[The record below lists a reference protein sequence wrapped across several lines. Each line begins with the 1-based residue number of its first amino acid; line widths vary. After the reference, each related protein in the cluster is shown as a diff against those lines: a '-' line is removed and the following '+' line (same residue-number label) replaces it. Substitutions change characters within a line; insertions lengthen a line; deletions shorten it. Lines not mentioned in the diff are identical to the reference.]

1 MKLNRNNYEEYF
13 ILYVDN
19 ELDSECRREVEAFV
33 KQNPDLKAEL
43 DLLMQSKL
51 APDAE
56 INFTDKG
63 SLMRFDIASI
73 SLSNYEEW
81 LTSYIDDELTEGE
94 RRDVEV
100 FVAGNPAIQ
109 RELNLLQQTKLQP
122 DIIVFPGKESLY
134 RRTEKARLVSVRW
147 WRIAAAAVLLLGI
160 SSTTI
165 FLINN
170 KKGTG
175 GGAVTS
181 TPGVKDPANNTTDN
195 KPAIEQ
201 TAIEQVVAGTEKKKD
216 GPKESRNTIAV
227 KQKDARPEEK
237 KGQPDVKKEEPV
249 IVQSK
254 EKQSP
259 GDVSNPEHDSKVTGN
274 DNHREAIAEANLPS
288 KETLT
293 PSDKILD
300 NGVVTA
306 AVVETSD
313 ITEQSS
319 GNKGLRGFLRK
330 VTRTIE
336 KRTNIKATDD
346 DDRLLVAGL
355 AIKL

>member
-13 ILYVDN
+13 ILYLDN
-19 ELDSECRREVEAFV
+19 ELDSECRREVEAFA

-43 DLLMQSKL
+43 DLLAQSKL
-51 APDAE
+51 APDEE
-56 INFTDKG
+56 INFTEKG
-63 SLMRFDIASI
+63 SLMRFDSSSV

-94 RRDVEV
+94 RGDVEV
-100 FVAGNPAIQ
+100 FIAGNPAIQ

-122 DIIVFPGKESLY
+122 EVIVFPGKESLY
-134 RRTEKARLVSVRW
+134 RQTEKARVVSVRW

-160 SSTTI
+160 SSTAI

-170 KKGTG
+170 KKGTSG
-175 GGAVTS
+175 GDVASKNRVIETNIDTTTHPVTGL
-181 TPGVKDPANNTTDN
+181 PNEKAALVIK
-195 KPAIEQ
+195 
-201 TAIEQVVAGTEKKKD
+201 EKKD
-216 GPKESRNTIAV
+216 EPKESRNTIAV
-227 KQKDARPEEK
+227 KQKDIRLEEK

-249 IVQSK
+249 IVQSRV
-254 EKQSP
+254 KQSLE
-259 GDVSNPEHDSKVTGN
+259 DLLNPESNSIMTGN
-274 DNHREAIAEANLPS
+274 DNYKDAIAGS
-288 KETLT
+288 KLSSKGTLT

-313 ITEQSS
+313 ISEQPS